1 MKIFIK
7 KKSLIVALISSIV
20 ICLVLVVNLAGYLI
34 YLEMKDDELTKI
46 YRIELQRA
54 NAKVYSKHIE
64 IARLGAGFNATGPLS
79 GEAVLE
85 GIIRNDGYRDVTD
98 LRIKVKFL
106 DKDGAALYEA
116 VFHPLEP
123 SLGSYGV
130 FAPARLQDL
139 FHLAGGPASITYL
152 ADSSASVI
160 KPESSL
166 PFKKILTN
174 CPKEILSE
182 LKANKGSPS
191 TRGRWTG
198 KLDYE
203 ILSVN
208 Y

>member
-1 MKIFIK
+1 MLIK
-7 KKSLIVALISSIV
+7 KKSLVVALISSIV
-20 ICLVLVVNLAGYLI
+20 ICLVLVVNLAGYII
-34 YLEMKDDELTKI
+34 YLELKDDEFTKI
-46 YRIELQRA
+46 YRMELRRA

-64 IARLGAGFNATGPLS
+64 IARLEAGFNATGPLS

-85 GIIRNDGYRDVTD
+85 GIIRNDGYRDITD
-98 LRIKVKFL
+98 LSIKVKFL
-106 DKDGAALYEA
+106 DKDGAALYEIA
-116 VFHPLEP
+116 FHPLEP

-130 FAPARLQDL
+130 FAPA
-139 FHLAGGPASITYL
+139 PITYL
-152 ADSSASVI
+152 ADSSVSVI

-174 CPKEILSE
+174 CPREILSE

-208 Y
+208 F